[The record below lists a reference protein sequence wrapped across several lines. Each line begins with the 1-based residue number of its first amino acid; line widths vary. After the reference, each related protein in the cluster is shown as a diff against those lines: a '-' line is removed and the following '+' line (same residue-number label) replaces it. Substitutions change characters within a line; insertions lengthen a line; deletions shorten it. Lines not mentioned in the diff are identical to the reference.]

1 MDLLLSEVVF
11 ENDSSLEKIGDG
23 AFAHTDIE
31 TFSIPKSVTSIG
43 EFAFTNCTNLTE
55 IIINNHQTFSVYTN
69 GTVGQDLTND
79 LEAYVAFPCGKNNVT
94 DILIGNTVDEIY
106 SGVFSFCPYIKTMD
120 FSYAIDLKTLGQI
133 GMRCDNLES
142 VTGLDRTK
150 VDKLSGNSFSW
161 CPKMTSITI
170 PANIKYLE
178 SCIVYNEQLCD
189 VILEEGVVSIRD
201 AFNNC
206 SIETI
211 TIPSSVT
218 TLINA
223 FNNNAILIINC
234 KATVP
239 PTLLE
244 SFNAITSTAKIYVPM
259 GSGATY
265 KAAEG
270 WKDYADKIEEKE
282 M

>member
-1 MDLLLSEVVF
+1 VAQ
-11 ENDSSLEKIGDG
+11 N
-23 AFAHTDIE
+23 
-31 TFSIPKSVTSIG
+31 
-43 EFAFTNCTNLTE
+43 
-55 IIINNHQTFSVYTN
+55 
-69 GTVGQDLTND
+69 LTND
-79 LEAYVAFPCGKNNVT
+79 LEAYVAFPGGKNNVT

-106 SGVFSFCPYIKTMD
+106 SGVYSYCPYIKTMD
-120 FSYAIDLKTLGQI
+120 FSYAIDLETLGQI
-133 GMRCDNLES
+133 GMKCDNLES

-178 SCIVYNEQLCD
+178 SCFVYNEQLCD

-201 AFNNC
+201 SFNNC

-218 TLINA
+218 TLSNSFNSNA
-223 FNNNAILIINC
+223 TLLINC
-234 KATVP
+234 KATTP

-244 SFNAITSTAKIYVPM
+244 SFNAITSTAKIYVPV
-259 GSGATY
+259 GSGEAY
-265 KAAEG
+265 KSAEG
-270 WKDYADKIEEKE
+270 WKDFADMIEEKE